1 MTQVYTLA
9 LVGAVVAVVLIV
21 ELLRRRQLTEK
32 YAAIWLLVGGGIIV
46 LAVWPSLLTRASQ
59 LVGIQ
64 VPSNLLF
71 FGAGLVLLLVC
82 LQLSREASRL
92 EEETR
97 TLAEELALLRQ
108 DVAELQ
114 RRR

>member
-1 MTQVYTLA
+1 MNQIQSLA
-9 LVGAVVAVVLIV
+9 IVGAVMAVGLII

-32 YAAIWLLVGGGIIV
+32 YAAIWLVVGAIIV
-46 LAVWPSLLTRASQ
+46 LLAVWPQLLTRGSRV
-59 LVGIQ
+59 VGIA

-71 FGAGLVLLLVC
+71 FGAAFMLLLVC

-108 DVAELQ
+108 DVTRLQ
-114 RRR
+114 RRG